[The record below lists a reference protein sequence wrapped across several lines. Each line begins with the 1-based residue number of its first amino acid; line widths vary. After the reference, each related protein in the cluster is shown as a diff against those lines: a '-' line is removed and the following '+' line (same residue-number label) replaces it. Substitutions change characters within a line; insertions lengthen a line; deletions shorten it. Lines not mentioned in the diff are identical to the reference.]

1 MTTKTT
7 APVKTL
13 RLFLKYGPHGE
24 KLMARGSLSMFA
36 LSGRIADSPSAN

>member
-1 MTTKTT
+1 V
-7 APVKTL
+7 PVKTL

-36 LSGRIADSPSAN
+36 LSGRIADRPSAN